1 MKILEIQKVDLTSF
15 CYLNK
20 DRYPF
25 LLESVNHNENNR
37 YSILFAFPGES
48 IVLKDFSDFNFLK
61 ELQDRCKLNNLNSSL
76 PFTGGWF
83 AYLSYELI
91 GQIELTLTAK
101 LHKSKLPIA
110 YAVEIPSA
118 IIIDHKLDKTF
129 IIDQDSNHSR
139 IDLILSDIKLLGT
152 MPTQRIKGDQSEE
165 VEKNLLMVL
174 KIA

>member
-76 PFTGGWF
+76 PFTGVWF
-83 AYLSYELI
+83 AYL
-91 GQIELTLTAK
+91 
-101 LHKSKLPIA
+101 
-110 YAVEIPSA
+110 
-118 IIIDHKLDKTF
+118 
-129 IIDQDSNHSR
+129 
-139 IDLILSDIKLLGT
+139 
-152 MPTQRIKGDQSEE
+152 
-165 VEKNLLMVL
+165 
-174 KIA
+174 